1 MLTLPKWTAAA
12 KTALLKRTT
21 AALAAVGLLAGVLS
35 GCAQPA
41 ASSGAGGR
49 PFTVNWAAS
58 LTNIDPA
65 FVCAGAEN
73 SFATNFYARLVRL
86 DEEPQK
92 DGTLVA
98 VNEPERVKG
107 DLATSWTV
115 SPDGK
120 SYTFKLHP
128 GAKFANG
135 NPLDA
140 EAVRY
145 SIMRN
150 LTIGG
155 CGALG
160 LQIGLTDPPLIS
172 NVVVVD
178 PQTVRLELSRAYPAI
193 LVTLAQS
200 RGSIY
205 DPKVIKE
212 HGEDQKGVPNQWLA
226 SHTAS
231 SSGPYV
237 LDEYVANNY
246 AVLTRNPNYYGEPA
260 KEAEVRVNFIT
271 SIPTLMLQARRGEA
285 DVTLGLPPYVVHQLS
300 QEDCCRVT
308 SAPAFAPVTVSLDN
322 SSGTTANPKL
332 REALTYAV
340 PYEQIKASV
349 AYGYADS
356 YYGPFVPGI
365 PGFDAQRSA
374 PRPLDK
380 DKARALVKESGLVD
394 PQIDLMINPSSPGV
408 STLATILKASWEDIG
423 VRVNIDSQTPTAF
436 ATRFNTGKYQSA
448 LLFETGGVVAAYELR
463 KKMTCGSTFNN
474 QHICI
479 PGTPELMDKLN
490 AASDLDAQ
498 LPYINALVDSWRAS
512 SPTIILYR
520 AQFTAVLAHSVKHFE
535 YSPTFSFYN
544 WGR

>member
-1 MLTLPKWTAAA
+1 MRTLPSLRTL
-12 KTALLKRTT
+12 TKRTT
-21 AALAAVGLLAGVLS
+21 AFLAAAGLLALA
-35 GCAQPA
+35 GCASPA
-41 ASSGAGGR
+41 ASSAPSSR
-49 PFTVNWAAS
+49 PFTVNWATT

-65 FVCAGAEN
+65 FVCAGNEN
-73 SFATNFYARLVRL
+73 SFASNFYARLVKL
-86 DEEPQK
+86 DEDQQP

-98 VNEPERVKG
+98 NTDPARVKG

-120 SYTFKLHP
+120 AYTFSLQS

-155 CGALG
+155 CGSLG

-172 NVVVVD
+172 RVVVVD
-178 PQTVRLELSRAYPAI
+178 AQTVRLELSRAYPAI

-205 DPKVIKE
+205 DPKVIKD
-212 HGEDQKGVPNQWLA
+212 HGEDKKGVPNQWLA
-226 SHTAS
+226 AHTAS

-246 AVLTRNPNYYGEPA
+246 AVLKRNPNYYGQAA
-260 KEAEVRVNFIT
+260 KEPVVRVNFIT

-285 DVTLGLPPYVVHQLS
+285 DVTLGLPPYVVHELS
-300 QEDCCRVT
+300 QNDCCTVT
-308 SAPAFAPVTVSLDN
+308 AAPAFAPVTVSFDN
-322 SSGTTANPKL
+322 SSGVTSNPKL

-356 YYGPFVPGI
+356 YYGPFVPGT
-365 PGFDAQRSA
+365 PGFDPQRSA
-374 PRPLDK
+374 ARPLDK
-380 DKARALVKESGLVD
+380 DRARALVKESGLVN
-394 PQIDLMINPSSPGV
+394 PQIDLMINPTSPGV

-423 VRVNIDSQTPTAF
+423 VTVNIDSQTPTAF
-436 ATRFNTGKYQSA
+436 ATKFNTGKYQSA
-448 LLFETGGVVAAYELR
+448 LLFESAGAVAAYELR
-463 KKMTCGSTFNN
+463 KKMTCGSSFNN

-479 PGTPELMDKLN
+479 PGTPDLMKKLDN
-490 AASDLDAQ
+490 APDLQ
-498 LPYINALVDSWRAS
+498 LQQPYINALVDAWRAS

-520 AQFTAVLAHSVKHFE
+520 AQFTAVLAHSVKAFD
-535 YSPTFSFYN
+535 YASSTTFYN

>member
-1 MLTLPKWTAAA
+1 MLT
-12 KTALLKRTT
+12 LLKRTT
-21 AALAAVGLLAGVLS
+21 TVLAAVGTLALSGVLA

-41 ASSGAGGR
+41 APTAATDR

-65 FVCAGAEN
+65 FVCAGNEN
-73 SFATNFYARLVRL
+73 SFASNFYARLVKL
-86 DEEPQK
+86 DQEPQA

-98 VNEPERVKG
+98 VNEPERVKP
-107 DLATSWTV
+107 DLAASWTV

-120 SYTFKLHP
+120 SYTFSLRP

-155 CGALG
+155 CGSLG
-160 LQIGLTDPPLIS
+160 LQIGLTDPPLIKDT
-172 NVVVVD
+172 VVVD
-178 PQTVRLELSRAYPAI
+178 PQTVRLELSRPYPAI

-205 DPKVIKE
+205 DPRVIKE

-237 LDEYVANNY
+237 LEEYVANNY
-246 AVLTRNPNYYGEPA
+246 AVLKRNPNYYGPPA
-260 KEAEVRVNFIT
+260 REAEVQVNFIT

-308 SAPAFAPVTVSLDN
+308 TAPAFAPVTVSLDN
-322 SSGTTANPKL
+322 SSGNTANPKL

-340 PYEQIKASV
+340 PYDQIRSSV

-365 PGFDAQRSA
+365 PGFDAERSA
-374 PRPLDK
+374 PRPMDK
-380 DKARALVKESGLVD
+380 EKARTLVKESGLKD
-394 PQIDLMINPSSPGV
+394 PAIDLMINPSVPGV
-408 STLATILKASWEDIG
+408 STLATILKSSWEDVG
-423 VRVNIDSQTPTAF
+423 VNVNIDSQTPTAF

-448 LLFETGGVVAAYELR
+448 LLFESGGAVAAYELR

-490 AASDLDAQ
+490 AASDLDSQ
-498 LPYINALVDSWRAS
+498 LPYINALVDSWRAN

-520 AQFTAVLAHSVKHFE
+520 AQFTAVLAKAVKHFE
-535 YSPTFSFYN
+535 YSPTYGFYN

>member
-1 MLTLPKWTAAA
+1 
-12 KTALLKRTT
+12 
-21 AALAAVGLLAGVLS
+21 
-35 GCAQPA
+35 
-41 ASSGAGGR
+41 
-49 PFTVNWAAS
+49 VNWATT

-65 FVCAGAEN
+65 FVCAGNEN
-73 SFATNFYARLVRL
+73 SFASNFYARLVKL
-86 DEEPQK
+86 DEDQQP

-98 VNEPERVKG
+98 NTDPARVKG

-120 SYTFKLHP
+120 AYTFSLHP

-155 CGALG
+155 CGSLG

-172 NVVVVD
+172 SVVVVD
-178 PQTVRLELSRAYPAI
+178 AQTVRLELSRAYPAI

-205 DPKVIKE
+205 DPKVIKD
-212 HGEDQKGVPNQWLA
+212 HGEDKKGVPNQWLA
-226 SHTAS
+226 AHTAS

-246 AVLTRNPNYYGEPA
+246 AVLKRNPNYYGQAA
-260 KEAEVRVNFIT
+260 KEPVVRVNFIT

-285 DVTLGLPPYVVHQLS
+285 DVTLGLPPYVVHELS
-300 QEDCCRVT
+300 QNDCCTVT
-308 SAPAFAPVTVSLDN
+308 AAPAFAPVTVSFDN
-322 SSGTTANPKL
+322 SSGVTSNPKL

-356 YYGPFVPGI
+356 YYGPFVPGT
-365 PGFDAQRSA
+365 PGFDPQRSA
-374 PRPLDK
+374 ARPLDK
-380 DKARALVKESGLVD
+380 DRARALVKQSGLVN
-394 PQIDLMINPSSPGV
+394 PQIDLMINPTSPGV

-423 VRVNIDSQTPTAF
+423 VTVNIDSQTPTAF
-436 ATRFNTGKYQSA
+436 ATKFNTGKYQSA
-448 LLFETGGVVAAYELR
+448 LLFESAGAVAAYELR
-463 KKMTCGSTFNN
+463 KKMTCGSSFNN

-479 PGTPELMDKLN
+479 PGTPDLMKKLDN
-490 AASDLDAQ
+490 APDLQAQ
-498 LPYINALVDSWRAS
+498 QPYINALVDAWRAS

-520 AQFTAVLAHSVKHFE
+520 AQFTAVLAHSVKAFD
-535 YSPTFSFYN
+535 YASSTTFYN

>member
-1 MLTLPKWTAAA
+1 MRTLLKWTTAFLAAA
-12 KTALLKRTT
+12 
-21 AALAAVGLLAGVLS
+21 GLLASG
-35 GCAQPA
+35 GCANPA
-41 ASSGAGGR
+41 ASPSTADR

-65 FVCAGAEN
+65 FVCAGNEN
-73 SFATNFYARLVRL
+73 SFASNFYARLVKL
-86 DEEPQK
+86 HHEPQE

-98 VNEPERVKG
+98 NPDPEMVTG

-120 SYTFKLHP
+120 AYTFSLHP

-155 CGALG
+155 CGSLG
-160 LQIGLTDPPLIS
+160 LQVGLTDPPLIS
-172 NVVVVD
+172 AVVVVD

-205 DPKVIKE
+205 DPQVIKE
-212 HGEDQKGVPNQWLA
+212 HGEDKKGVPNQWLA
-226 SHTAS
+226 AHTAS

-237 LDEYVANNY
+237 LAEYVANNY
-246 AVLTRNPNYYGEPA
+246 AVLTRNPNYYGKPATEP
-260 KEAEVRVNFIT
+260 EVRVNFIS

-300 QEDCCRVT
+300 QDDCCRVT
-308 SAPAFAPVTVSLDN
+308 TAPAVAPVTVSFDN

-340 PYEQIKASV
+340 PYEDIKASV

-356 YYGPFVPGI
+356 YYGPFVPGT

-380 DKARALVKESGLVD
+380 EKARALVKESGLKD
-394 PQIDLMINPSSPGV
+394 PRIDLMINPSSPGV
-408 STLATILKASWEDIG
+408 STLATILKSSWEEIG
-423 VRVNIDSQTPTAF
+423 VTVNIDSQTPTAF
-436 ATRFNTGKYQSA
+436 ATKFNTGKYQSA
-448 LLFETGGVVAAYELR
+448 LLFESGGAVAAYELR
-463 KKMTCGSTFNN
+463 KKMTCGSSFNN

-479 PGTPELMDKLN
+479 PGTSELMDKLN
-490 AASDLDAQ
+490 NAADLDAQ
-498 LPYINALVDSWRAS
+498 IPYINALVDAWRAN

-520 AQFTAVLAHSVKHFE
+520 AKFTAVLSSSVKSFD
-535 YSPTFSFYN
+535 YASTFTFYN

>member
-1 MLTLPKWTAAA
+1 MRTLPSLRSLT
-12 KTALLKRTT
+12 KRTT
-21 AALAAVGLLAGVLS
+21 AFLAAAGLLALA
-35 GCAQPA
+35 GCASPA
-41 ASSGAGGR
+41 ASSAPSSR
-49 PFTVNWAAS
+49 PFTVNWATT

-65 FVCAGAEN
+65 FVCAGNEN
-73 SFATNFYARLVRL
+73 SFASNFYARLVKL
-86 DEEPQK
+86 DEDQQP

-98 VNEPERVKG
+98 NTDPARVKG
-107 DLATSWTV
+107 DLATTWTV

-120 SYTFKLHP
+120 AYTFSLQP

-155 CGALG
+155 CGSLG

-172 NVVVVD
+172 SVVVVD
-178 PQTVRLELSRAYPAI
+178 AQNVRLELSRAYPAI

-205 DPKVIKE
+205 DPKVIKD
-212 HGEDQKGVPNQWLA
+212 HGEDKKGVPNQWLA
-226 SHTAS
+226 AHTAS

-237 LDEYVANNY
+237 LDEYVTNNY
-246 AVLTRNPNYYGEPA
+246 AVLKRNPNYYGQAA
-260 KEAEVRVNFIT
+260 KEPVVRVNFIT

-285 DVTLGLPPYVVHQLS
+285 DVTLGLPPYVVHELS
-300 QEDCCRVT
+300 QNDCCTVT
-308 SAPAFAPVTVSLDN
+308 AAPAFAPVTVSFDN
-322 SSGTTANPKL
+322 SSGVTSNPKL

-356 YYGPFVPGI
+356 YYGPFVPGT
-365 PGFDAQRSA
+365 PGFDPQRSA
-374 PRPLDK
+374 ARPLDK
-380 DKARALVKESGLVD
+380 DRARALVKESGLVN
-394 PQIDLMINPSSPGV
+394 PQIDLMINPTSPGV

-423 VRVNIDSQTPTAF
+423 VTVNIDSQTPTAF
-436 ATRFNTGKYQSA
+436 ATKFNTGKYQSA
-448 LLFETGGVVAAYELR
+448 LLFESAGAVAAYELR
-463 KKMTCGSTFNN
+463 KKMTCGSSFNN

-479 PGTPELMDKLN
+479 PGTPDLMKKLDN
-490 AASDLDAQ
+490 APDLQ
-498 LPYINALVDSWRAS
+498 SQQPYINALVDAWRAS

-520 AQFTAVLAHSVKHFE
+520 AQFTAVLAHSVKAFD
-535 YSPTFSFYN
+535 YASSTTFYN

>member
-1 MLTLPKWTAAA
+1 MRTLLSLRTLT
-12 KTALLKRTT
+12 KRTT
-21 AALAAVGLLAGVLS
+21 AFLAAAGLLALA
-35 GCAQPA
+35 GCASPA
-41 ASSGAGGR
+41 ASSASNSR
-49 PFTVNWAAS
+49 PFTVNWATT

-65 FVCAGAEN
+65 FVCAGNEN
-73 SFATNFYARLVRL
+73 SFASNFYARLVKL
-86 DEEPQK
+86 DEDQQP

-98 VNEPERVKG
+98 NTDPARVKA

-120 SYTFKLHP
+120 AYTFSLHP

-155 CGALG
+155 CGSLG

-172 NVVVVD
+172 SVVVVD
-178 PQTVRLELSRAYPAI
+178 PRTVRLELSRAYPAI

-212 HGEDQKGVPNQWLA
+212 HGEDKKGVPNQWLA
-226 SHTAS
+226 AHTAS

-246 AVLTRNPNYYGEPA
+246 AVLKRNPNYYGQAA
-260 KEAEVRVNFIT
+260 KEPVVRVNFIT

-285 DVTLGLPPYVVHQLS
+285 DVTLGLPPYVVHELS
-300 QEDCCRVT
+300 QNDCCTVT
-308 SAPAFAPVTVSLDN
+308 AAPAFAPVTVSFDN
-322 SSGTTANPKL
+322 SSGVTSNPKL

-340 PYEQIKASV
+340 PYDQIKASV

-356 YYGPFVPGI
+356 YYGPFVPGT
-365 PGFDAQRSA
+365 PGFDPQRSA
-374 PRPLDK
+374 ARPLDK
-380 DKARALVKESGLVD
+380 DRARALVKESGLEN
-394 PQIDLMINPSSPGV
+394 PQIDLMINPTSPGV

-423 VRVNIDSQTPTAF
+423 VTVNIDSQTPTAF
-436 ATRFNTGKYQSA
+436 ATKFNTGKYQSA
-448 LLFETGGVVAAYELR
+448 LLFESAGAVAAYELR
-463 KKMTCGSTFNN
+463 KKMTCGSSFNN

-479 PGTPELMDKLN
+479 PGTPDLMKKLDD
-490 AASDLDAQ
+490 APDLQAQ
-498 LPYINALVDSWRAS
+498 QPYINALVDAWRAS

-520 AQFTAVLAHSVKHFE
+520 AQFTAVLAHSVKAFD
-535 YSPTFSFYN
+535 YASSTTFYN

>member
-1 MLTLPKWTAAA
+1 MRTLPSLRTL
-12 KTALLKRTT
+12 TKRTT
-21 AALAAVGLLAGVLS
+21 AFLAAAGLLALA
-35 GCAQPA
+35 GCASPA
-41 ASSGAGGR
+41 ASSSPSSR
-49 PFTVNWAAS
+49 PFTVNWATT

-65 FVCAGAEN
+65 FVCAGNEN
-73 SFATNFYARLVRL
+73 SFASNFYARLVKL
-86 DEEPQK
+86 DEDQRP

-98 VNEPERVKG
+98 NTDPGRVKG

-120 SYTFKLHP
+120 AYTFSLHP

-155 CGALG
+155 CGSLG

-172 NVVVVD
+172 GVVVVD
-178 PQTVRLELSRAYPAI
+178 PGTVRLELSRAYPAI

-212 HGEDQKGVPNQWLA
+212 HGEDKKGVPNQWLA
-226 SHTAS
+226 AHTAS
-231 SSGPYV
+231 SSGPYI

-246 AVLTRNPNYYGEPA
+246 AVLKRNPNYYGQAA
-260 KEAEVRVNFIT
+260 KEPVVRVNFIT

-285 DVTLGLPPYVVHQLS
+285 DVTLGLPPYVVHELS
-300 QEDCCRVT
+300 QNDCCTVT
-308 SAPAFAPVTVSLDN
+308 AAPAFAPVTVSFDN
-322 SSGTTANPKL
+322 SSGVTSNPKL

-356 YYGPFVPGI
+356 YYGPFVPGT
-365 PGFDAQRSA
+365 PGFDTQHSA

-380 DKARALVKESGLVD
+380 DRARALVKESGLEN
-394 PQIDLMINPSSPGV
+394 PQIDLMINPTSPGV

-423 VRVNIDSQTPTAF
+423 VTVNIDSQTPTAF
-436 ATRFNTGKYQSA
+436 ATKFNTGKYQSA
-448 LLFETGGVVAAYELR
+448 LLFESAGAVAAYELR
-463 KKMTCGSTFNN
+463 KKMTCGSSFNN

-479 PGTPELMDKLN
+479 PGTPDLMKQLDN
-490 AASDLDAQ
+490 APDLQAQ
-498 LPYINALVDSWRAS
+498 QPYINALVDAWRAS

-520 AQFTAVLAHSVKHFE
+520 AQFTAVLAHSVKAFD
-535 YSPTFSFYN
+535 YASSTTFYN

>member
-1 MLTLPKWTAAA
+1 MRTLPTLR
-12 KTALLKRTT
+12 TLTKRTT
-21 AALAAVGLLAGVLS
+21 SFLAAASLLALA
-35 GCAQPA
+35 GCASPA
-41 ASSGAGGR
+41 ASSDPASR
-49 PFTVNWAAS
+49 PFTVNWATT

-65 FVCAGAEN
+65 FVCAGNEN
-73 SFATNFYARLVRL
+73 SFASNFYARLVKL
-86 DEEPQK
+86 DEDQQP

-98 VNEPERVKG
+98 NTDPARVKG

-120 SYTFKLHP
+120 AYTFSLHP

-135 NPLDA
+135 DPLDA

-155 CGALG
+155 CGSLG

-172 NVVVVD
+172 GVVVVD
-178 PQTVRLELSRAYPAI
+178 PQTVRLQLSRAYPAI
-193 LVTLAQS
+193 LVTLGQS

-212 HGEDQKGVPNQWLA
+212 HGEDKKGVPNQWLA
-226 SHTAS
+226 AHTAS

-246 AVLTRNPNYYGEPA
+246 AVLKRNPNYYGQAA
-260 KEAEVRVNFIT
+260 KEPVVRVNFIT

-285 DVTLGLPPYVVHQLS
+285 DVTLGLPPYVVHELS
-300 QEDCCRVT
+300 QNDCCTVA
-308 SAPAFAPVTVSLDN
+308 SAPAFAPVTVSFDN
-322 SSGTTANPKL
+322 SSGVTSNPKL

-356 YYGPFVPGI
+356 YYGPFVPGT
-365 PGFDAQRSA
+365 PGFDPQRSA

-380 DKARALVKESGLVD
+380 DRARALVKESGLEN
-394 PQIDLMINPSSPGV
+394 PQIDLMINPTSPGV

-423 VRVNIDSQTPTAF
+423 VTVNIDSQTPTAF
-436 ATRFNTGKYQSA
+436 ATKFNTGKYQSA
-448 LLFETGGVVAAYELR
+448 LLFESAGAVAAYELR
-463 KKMTCGSTFNN
+463 KKMTCGSSFNN

-479 PGTPELMDKLN
+479 PGTPELMKKL
-490 AASDLDAQ
+490 DDAPSLQ
-498 LPYINALVDSWRAS
+498 DQQPYINALVDAWRAS

-520 AQFTAVLAHSVKHFE
+520 AQFTAVLAHSVKAFD
-535 YSPTFSFYN
+535 YASSTTFYN